1 MKWVWMKWV
10 RPILCIQTKKTSFLV
25 YSDLP
30 PEAIGTLAS
39 GVETA
44 IDALLVRAG
53 AQMAVFLPHIP
64 FLGEHT
70 PPTICC

>member
-1 MKWVWMKWV
+1 MYSN
-10 RPILCIQTKKTSFLV
+10 KKTSFLV

-44 IDALLVRAG
+44 IDALIVRAG

-70 PPTICC
+70 PPTKKKRNKIKEKK